1 MTTFASKMSHDFI
14 IVFRYNKCYLTRNLF
29 GNHMMLLAC
38 AGFNQIPM
46 NSTGVWPH
54 LVVFHWIEFFP
65 VKLKYFV
72 VFSCEVKKIEN
83 IFLCFPVKLKYLVVF
98 SCESEKQTIFR
109 QRTIRLSLLENK
121 GQGLVLTRCVRKIY
135 FLAGDFMPR
144 SCATLKSSAARPLFV
159 FFSQPFVKTQL
170 TQHTSCK
177 TQPNFEKQECGR
189 RGEGCFRKASNQLQ
203 VNTCSL
209 VLKSINEH

>member
-1 MTTFASKMSHDFI
+1 M
-14 IVFRYNKCYLTRNLF
+14 FRYNKCYLTRNLF

-46 NSTGVWPH
+46 NSTGFWPY
-54 LVVFHWIEFFP
+54 LVVFYWIEF
-65 VKLKYFV
+65 
-72 VFSCEVKKIEN
+72 
-83 IFLCFPVKLKYLVVF
+83 FPVKLKYLVVF
-98 SCESEKQTIFR
+98 SCEAEKQTILR

-121 GQGLVLTRCVRKIY
+121 GQGLVLTRCVRKIN
-135 FLAGDFMPR
+135 FLAGDFTPR
-144 SCATLKSSAARPLFV
+144 SCATLKSSAVRPLFV